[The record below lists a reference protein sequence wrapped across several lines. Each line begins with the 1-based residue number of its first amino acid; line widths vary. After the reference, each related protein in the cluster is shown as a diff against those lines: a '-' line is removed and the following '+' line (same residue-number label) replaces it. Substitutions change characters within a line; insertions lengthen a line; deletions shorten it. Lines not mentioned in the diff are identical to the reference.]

1 MNKVI
6 IINLNGNAYQLEENG
21 YEALRAYLD
30 AAGRRLASNPDRE
43 EIVADIEQAIADKF
57 RGVLGASK
65 TVVSTK
71 EVERVIEEMGPVQD
85 ASAPEDSGA
94 AAGPAPAAGGG
105 QPSAGAGAATPKR
118 LYKIR
123 EGAMIG
129 GVCTGLAAYLNI
141 DVTIVRIVFAL
152 LGFFYGAGI
161 LAYVLMMIILP
172 PANTSAEKSAAYG
185 APSTAEEFIR
195 RAKEGYYGGLKTF
208 GDRQARREWKRKFK
222 QDMHGWS
229 RDFHRQVHD
238 NAQEWRRNWHSYW
251 GRPWNPAAG
260 SWFALPFIAL
270 LRLVIILL
278 GFACVI
284 ALVTTGAVLGVAL
297 PAGVPLWVGIIVVI
311 LVFQIIILPLKAIR
325 HAYYYPGG
333 PGYGSP
339 CGHLWHTSVGLVV
352 VVLGVWYA
360 SRHVPEVHHALQQLR
375 PELHQAV
382 DAVKRWWDGP

>member
-129 GVCTGLAAYLNI
+129 GVCTGLAAYLNE
-141 DVTIVRIVFAL
+141 VGT
-152 LGFFYGAGI
+152 G
-161 LAYVLMMIILP
+161 
-172 PANTSAEKSAAYG
+172 
-185 APSTAEEFIR
+185 
-195 RAKEGYYGGLKTF
+195 
-208 GDRQARREWKRKFK
+208 
-222 QDMHGWS
+222 S
-229 RDFHRQVHD
+229 R
-238 NAQEWRRNWHSYW
+238 
-251 GRPWNPAAG
+251 G
-260 SWFALPFIAL
+260 SI
-270 LRLVIILL
+270 
-278 GFACVI
+278 
-284 ALVTTGAVLGVAL
+284 GAVC
-297 PAGVPLWVGIIVVI
+297 
-311 LVFQIIILPLKAIR
+311 
-325 HAYYYPGG
+325 
-333 PGYGSP
+333 GS
-339 CGHLWHTSVGLVV
+339 
-352 VVLGVWYA
+352 
-360 SRHVPEVHHALQQLR
+360 
-375 PELHQAV
+375 
-382 DAVKRWWDGP
+382 